1 MSDVIITVRG
11 QHEQRVSPERAIAH
25 VSAVA
30 DGPDRG
36 TVVERVAALAF
47 PVREDLSARTS
58 AGTVAEWSSQR
69 VSVWADRPWNNEGV
83 QLDLV
88 HHASVELTAT
98 FTDFMVLSDWLN
110 DIAATDGLQVGPV
123 EWHLTPDTRSR
134 VEREVATAAVAIAV
148 ERAQAYAAAIGVGT
162 VSPREIADVGL
173 LSDSPEAAAPRMNVK
188 AAMAMD
194 SAGPG
199 AVDFQPDDIVVTAA
213 VEARFTAR

>member
-148 ERAQAYAAAIGVGT
+148 ERAQAYAAAIGLGT

>member
-148 ERAQAYAAAIGVGT
+148 ERAQAYAAAIGLGT

-194 SAGPG
+194 SAGSG